1 MAQFSISYRKTSGH
15 EGGYADNLNDR
26 GGETYR
32 GIARKRHPDWEG
44 WQIVDRLK
52 LESDFPKNLET
63 DPDIS
68 NLVVKFYHDNFWT
81 AINGDVIQQQEI
93 ADELYDTG
101 VNMGVV
107 AAIKILQNSLN
118 ILNKNQTLYKDIS
131 EDGKIGQQT
140 LGAISAFLATRKLE
154 FLLKVVNVAQG
165 CRYLQLLQDPSQ
177 ELFAVGWMNR
187 ITIEKN

>member
-15 EGGYADNLNDR
+15 EGGYVDNPSDR

-44 WQIVDRLK
+44 WIIIDRLK
-52 LESDFPKNLET
+52 MESDFPRNIEV

-68 NLVVKFYHDNFWT
+68 GLVVKFYHDNFWT
-81 AINGDVIQQQEI
+81 AINGDAIQQQEI

-101 VNMGVV
+101 VNMGVQV
-107 AAIKILQNSLN
+107 SVKILQSSLN
-118 ILNKNQTLYKDIS
+118 ILNKNQQLYKDIK
-131 EDGKIGQQT
+131 EDGNVGQQT
-140 LGAISAFLATRKLE
+140 LGAIAAFLGTRKLE
-154 FLLKVVNVAQG
+154 LLLKVMNVAQG

-177 ELFAVGWMNR
+177 EGFALGWFNR
-187 ITIEKN
+187 VEIIK

>member
-52 LESDFPKNLET
+52 LESDFPKNLEI

-177 ELFAVGWMNR
+177 EGFALSWFNR
-187 ITIEKN
+187 VEITK

>member
-15 EGGYADNLNDR
+15 EGGYADNSNDR

-52 LESDFPKNLET
+52 LESDFPKNLEI

-177 ELFAVGWMNR
+177 EGFALSWFNR
-187 ITIEKN
+187 VEITK